1 MEIEYVWTLAAALGA
16 AALAA
21 TLKAVEYRHELK
33 LSNDVITGLRKEL
46 DTLKNENDKCVSD
59 LLKLQSAKKDEFLK
73 PIQYDNRGI
82 V

>member
-1 MEIEYVWTLAAALGA
+1 MELIHVWTLASALGL

-33 LSNDVITGLRKEL
+33 LANDVISGLRQEI
-46 DTLKNENDKCVSD
+46 DTLKDQHDQCISD
-59 LLKLQSAKKDEFLK
+59 LEKLKTAKKDEFLK
-73 PIQYDNRGI
+73 PINYPDLGI

>member
-1 MEIEYVWTLAAALGA
+1 MELIHVWALASALGL

-33 LSNDVITGLRKEL
+33 LANDVISSLRQEI
-46 DTLKNENDKCVSD
+46 DTLKNQNNQCVSD
-59 LLKLQSAKKDEFLK
+59 IEKLNAAKKDEFLK
-73 PIQYDNRGI
+73 PIKYDNRGI